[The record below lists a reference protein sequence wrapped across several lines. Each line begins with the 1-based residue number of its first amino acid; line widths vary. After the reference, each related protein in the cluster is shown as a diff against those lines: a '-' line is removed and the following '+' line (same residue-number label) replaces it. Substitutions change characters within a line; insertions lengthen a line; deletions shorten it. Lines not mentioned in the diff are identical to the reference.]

1 MGVFKLLIS
10 QVDAT
15 VPNKEKKWKRKQV
28 NKGSS
33 GRLDTQ
39 YSLMDKKWNNKGV
52 LNQPWTVTRFI
63 EIQQTSF
70 LERQLIY
77 LYGLSLLF
85 LEIHEKQKGQRQ
97 LKKTY
102 NLDNGYRKELEK
114 WEEEITVN
122 QLNRILRNSCFSQW
136 RKL

>member
-39 YSLMDKKWNNKGV
+39 YSLIDKKWNNKRV

-63 EIQQTSF
+63 EIQQTSL

-97 LKKTY
+97 LKKTT
-102 NLDNGYRKELEK
+102 
-114 WEEEITVN
+114 I
-122 QLNRILRNSCFSQW
+122 
-136 RKL
+136 